1 MSLRVFLTGGT
12 GYIGTAVLDAA
23 LKAGH
28 RVSAIARDPEK
39 VDRLNVMGATGIL
52 AELATPKRYLDAV
65 RRADVVIHTALE
77 DSPRGPQ
84 VDRTFLEQVIPVLS
98 ANERPAKLIYTS
110 GIWVLGNTHAPADE
124 TAPLDPAEIS
134 AWRVEHERLVLESAT
149 SSLQAVVVRPG
160 IVYGDGRGI
169 IADLLKDALNGLV
182 RVVGSGQNHWPCVY
196 DRDLADLYVRL
207 VQLPGASGIYHA
219 TDEGDERV
227 IDIVDGIAGHLSQRP
242 DVRHVGI
249 DEARAQMGPYADAL
263 ALDQVLRSPRAR
275 ALGWTP
281 TLRSVADNVAR
292 LFEEYRSAQRS

>member
-28 RVSAIARDPEK
+28 QVSAIARDPEK
-39 VDRLNVMGATGIL
+39 VDRLNVIGATGIL

-77 DSPRGPQ
+77 DSPRGPR

-98 ANERPAKLIYTS
+98 ANGKPAKLIYTS
-110 GIWVLGNTHAPADE
+110 GIWVLGTTEKPADE

-134 AWRVEHERLVLESAT
+134 AWRVEHERLVLEAAT
-149 SSLQAVVVRPG
+149 SSLQTVVVRPG
-160 IVYGDGRGI
+160 IVYGAGRGI
-169 IADLLKDALNGLV
+169 IADILKDALNGLV
-182 RVVGSGQNHWPCVY
+182 RVVGSGQNHWPCIY
-196 DRDLADLYVRL
+196 HRDLADLYVRL
-207 VQLPGASGIYHA
+207 AQLPGAVGIYHA
-219 TDEGDERV
+219 NDEGDERV
-227 IDIVDGIAGHLSQRP
+227 IDIVDAIAAHLSQRL

-249 DEARAQMGPYADAL
+249 AEARAQMGPYADAL
-263 ALDQVLRSPRAR
+263 ALDQILRSPRAR

-292 LFEEYRSAQRS
+292 LFEEYRSAQG